1 MNNPTNTA
9 VEHITAFDDA
19 DLEQLCEATNQAILD
34 GNGFGWLSPPP
45 RGVLESYWK
54 GVLLVP
60 ERELYVARLAGQ
72 IVGSVQL
79 VRPARNNEAGAH
91 AATVTTFF
99 VAPWARNM
107 GLARGL
113 LRAVE
118 KAARGRG
125 LEQLDLD
132 VRATQAAAIQ
142 LYEENGFHRW
152 AIKDRYARVNGH
164 YVQGYYYTKELGTN
178 GKAKPRSH
186 SEAGAVGG

>member
-1 MNNPTNTA
+1 MNKVVNTA
-9 VEHITAFDDA
+9 VERIAEFDDA
-19 DLEQLCEATNQAILD
+19 DLENLCEATNQAILD

-45 RGVLESYWK
+45 REVLESYWK

-60 ERELYVARLAGQ
+60 ERELYIARLADQ

-118 KAARGRG
+118 KTARARG

-132 VRATQAAAIQ
+132 VRATQTAAIK
-142 LYEENGFHRW
+142 LYEENGFRRW
-152 AIKDRYARVNGH
+152 AVKDRYARVNGH
-164 YVQGYYYTKELGTN
+164 YVQGYYYTKELGPN
-178 GKAKPRSH
+178 AKAKSRTH
-186 SEAGAVGG
+186 SEAGAVGA